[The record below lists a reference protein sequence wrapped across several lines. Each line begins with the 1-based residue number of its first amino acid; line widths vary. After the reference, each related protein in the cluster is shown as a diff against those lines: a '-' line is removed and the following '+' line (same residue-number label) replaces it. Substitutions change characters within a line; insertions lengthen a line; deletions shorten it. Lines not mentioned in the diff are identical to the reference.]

1 MPEVEIRWQA
11 SPTASRP
18 KKLYGPASLRN
29 GVIIYPCD
37 RFGCRIWCSCVLCR
51 KKNENSLDE
60 EIILDLNSH
69 KVYHKALHPECD
81 FCLELYSIFPALK
94 LEKHHQII
102 FEHYTKKSS
111 SRQKL
116 KCPACDLNF
125 TRTANTLRHCK
136 SQHAWERYPCKQC
149 KATFK
154 RKDVLKSHVDDVH
167 EYDTKCKGCNTKFVR
182 DHDLTRH
189 IKARLDKEGHAKFK
203 CEICKKKFSSNRFLD
218 KHNRNQENICEDC
231 GKIFGR
237 NIELIRHRN
246 TPKVHCDLCETELCN
261 KKQLVTH
268 KLNIHPQEIKCE
280 ICDKIFPR
288 RFNLKRH
295 IVRVHGES

>member
-1 MPEVEIRWQA
+1 MYLFFRTSSRKIMEFEIVYMSDDYDLWKVDEHKKIIVWPKQWEVKWSERGSWRYKVLLLKFTHELGQLKEKCFELVPSEKLPEVEITWQA

-81 FCLELYSIFPALK
+81 FCSELYSIFPALK

-111 SRQKL
+111 SRQK
-116 KCPACDLNF
+116 F
-125 TRTANTLRHCK
+125 
-136 SQHAWERYPCKQC
+136 EM
-149 KATFK
+149 
-154 RKDVLKSHVDDVH
+154 
-167 EYDTKCKGCNTKFVR
+167 
-182 DHDLTRH
+182 
-189 IKARLDKEGHAKFK
+189 
-203 CEICKKKFSSNRFLD
+203 SSL
-218 KHNRNQENICEDC
+218 
-231 GKIFGR
+231 
-237 NIELIRHRN
+237 
-246 TPKVHCDLCETELCN
+246 
-261 KKQLVTH
+261 
-268 KLNIHPQEIKCE
+268 
-280 ICDKIFPR
+280 
-288 RFNLKRH
+288 
-295 IVRVHGES
+295 